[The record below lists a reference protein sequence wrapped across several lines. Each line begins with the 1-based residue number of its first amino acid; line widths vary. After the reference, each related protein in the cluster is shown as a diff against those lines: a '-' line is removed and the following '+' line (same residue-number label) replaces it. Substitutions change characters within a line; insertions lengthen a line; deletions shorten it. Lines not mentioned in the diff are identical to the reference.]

1 MTQLSPSLFPSLLKQ
16 IELNSKELSGKAE
29 HTLAV
34 YEESIVNAEKVMSVL
49 VIDNIALAPLQ
60 SKGEQAASSSSSS
73 LPSTDRLEAINLRET
88 QLTEK

>member
-1 MTQLSPSLFPSLLKQ
+1 MNST
-16 IELNSKELSGKAE
+16 ELCGKAE

-34 YEESIVNAEKVMSVL
+34 YEESIVNAEKVMSLL
-49 VIDNIALAPLQ
+49 VTDNIALVPLQ